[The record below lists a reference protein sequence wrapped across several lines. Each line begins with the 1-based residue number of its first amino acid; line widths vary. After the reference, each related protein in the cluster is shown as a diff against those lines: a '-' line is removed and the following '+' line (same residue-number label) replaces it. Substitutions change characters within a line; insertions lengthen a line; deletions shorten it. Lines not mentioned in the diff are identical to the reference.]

1 MRVIAGSAR
10 RAKLKVLEGFETRP
24 TSDKIKETLFNILM
38 PVIYDTSFLDLFA
51 GSGGIGIE
59 ALSRGAKEAVFV
71 EKNPKAVSIIK
82 ENLKITHFEDNSSV
96 LCEDFNFALSRLE
109 RNRKIVTEN
118 LDIVKK
124 WVENEP
130 KVSLIFP
137 KYVSTSFIKLDIP
150 INTEEFCIKLLKKK
164 GVLLVPGN
172 RFDMPGYARL
182 GYCTHK
188 DVLKK
193 GLEKLSDYLK
203 EFE

>member
-38 PVIYDTSFLDLFA
+38 PVIYENSFLDLFA

-109 RNRKIVTEN
+109 RNRKKAF
-118 LDIVKK
+118 DIIFIDPPYQKGFEFFTLNFLK
-124 WVENEP
+124 TSRLISEETLIIIEMSKNTSLEEIDSLYWYIFRIKEYKNNKHIFIRRRNE
-130 KVSLIFP
+130 SSSI
-137 KYVSTSFIKLDIP
+137 SG
-150 INTEEFCIKLLKKK
+150 EF
-164 GVLLVPGN
+164 
-172 RFDMPGYARL
+172 
-182 GYCTHK
+182 
-188 DVLKK
+188 
-193 GLEKLSDYLK
+193 
-203 EFE
+203 